1 MPKRRNAAEERI
13 HMVNPPDASFPKQ
26 APQADATR
34 PSVRKVS
41 SADVVSA
48 LRQIGRGWSDDIQR
62 ALGIPDQMYMLKTG
76 DGTFYS
82 ADERFS
88 IMGIPAALGPEPLK
102 AEKNDYGIALYSTGG
117 SVYFVLEDMS
127 RGIIVRERIY
137 CIHERPPEGS
147 WEPVGQ
153 AIRAALEAA
162 GSHKGMVAA
171 YDKTLRMLKPA
182 A

>member
-1 MPKRRNAAEERI
+1 
-13 HMVNPPDASFPKQ
+13 MVNPPGDSFPKQ
-26 APQADATR
+26 SPQADATR
-34 PSVRKVS
+34 PNVRKVS
-41 SADVVSA
+41 SDEVVGA
-48 LRQIGRGWSDDIQR
+48 LRQIGRDWSEDIR
-62 ALGIPDQMYMLKTG
+62 RDLRIPGQMYMLKTG

-82 ADERFS
+82 ADDRFS

-102 AEKNDYGIALYSTGG
+102 AEKNDYGIALYSSGG

-147 WEPVGQ
+147 WEPVGR
-153 AIRAALEAA
+153 AIRAALDAA

-171 YDKTLRMLKPA
+171 YDQTLRMLKPSA
-182 A
+182 